1 MNCEQRLHEL
11 NRQLSKSQGEIQ
23 NYQQQANELE
33 NATSSANDWRLQL
46 RSTEKELRSQTKK
59 VKKFENMGAVKSFF
73 AYSLH
78 HNNGREI
85 KRERGVELQD
95 DLGVLEET
103 CKACSDQLDHFDKM
117 VEECRNASALLD
129 FARIDF
135 DKLLANKNA
144 LLMQAGPP
152 HIRSQLQGFMKK
164 KVDGERQTELLTT
177 TISSGK
183 QALASLRT
191 VVSQL
196 NSAESWGVAD
206 MMGGGMA
213 ATMVKRNKINNAK
226 RLATVAKER
235 MANFNRKL
243 RENTVQ
249 DVPALGAALDEMRGF
264 SAFADY
270 FLDGF
275 LTDFFV
281 QRQVVTARSSCHQA
295 IQQVSNVLRTLELQV
310 TAVQR
315 ELVNCEREQT
325 ALVLSF
331 GVENQNVPQVHYDL

>member
-1 MNCEQRLHEL
+1 
-11 NRQLSKSQGEIQ
+11 
-23 NYQQQANELE
+23 
-33 NATSSANDWRLQL
+33 
-46 RSTEKELRSQTKK
+46 
-59 VKKFENMGAVKSFF
+59 
-73 AYSLH
+73 
-78 HNNGREI
+78 
-85 KRERGVELQD
+85 
-95 DLGVLEET
+95 
-103 CKACSDQLDHFDKM
+103 
-117 VEECRNASALLD
+117 
-129 FARIDF
+129 
-135 DKLLANKNA
+135 
-144 LLMQAGPP
+144 
-152 HIRSQLQGFMKK
+152 MKK